1 MKVFI
6 ATVVFT
12 LAFVATYAEIA
23 TIEDI
28 TAYDY
33 HRRIGIP
40 EAARIKKL
48 EDEAIKS
55 GDLQSRIVGGSIT
68 DISQVPYQAGLVI
81 TMLWVLTSVCGGSLI
96 SPTRVVTAAHCYTDG
111 SLTAQS
117 FTVVLGSNF
126 IFSGGVR
133 QTTTN
138 FAVHPNWNPSTA
150 ANDIAVLRINAVSSS
165 NVIQPIALPS
175 GNELSNNFLGQTA
188 LASGF
193 GKTSDN
199 GNIGS
204 NQRLS
209 SVNLPILADAEC
221 SRVYSSWYHNTN
233 ICTSGAGGR
242 GTCQGDS
249 GGPLAVNSGGRRV
262 LVGVTSFGHRDGCSV
277 GYPAAY
283 ARVTSYVSWIK
294 AQ

>member
-1 MKVFI
+1 MRGLI

-12 LAFVATYAEIA
+12 LAIAATYAEIA

-48 EDEAIKS
+48 EEETIKS
-55 GDLQSRIVGGSIT
+55 GNLQSRIVGGSIT
-68 DISQVPYQAGLVI
+68 DISEVPYQAGLVI
-81 TMLWVLTSVCGGSLI
+81 TILWVLTSVCGGSLI
-96 SPTRVVTAAHCYTDG
+96 STDRVVTAAHCYTDG
-111 SLTAQS
+111 SFTAQS
-117 FTVVLGSNF
+117 FTVVLGSNL

-138 FAVHPNWNPSTA
+138 IAVHPNWNPSTA
-150 ANDIAVLRINAVSSS
+150 ANDIAVLRINSVSYT

-175 GNELSNNFLGQTA
+175 GNEISNNFVGSTA

-193 GKTSDN
+193 GRTSDS

-209 SVNLPILADAEC
+209 SVNLPIIADSQC
-221 SRVYSSWYHNTN
+221 TSIYGSWYHNTN
-233 ICTSGAGGR
+233 ICTSGAGGQS
-242 GTCQGDS
+242 TCQGDS
-249 GGPLAVNSGGRRV
+249 GGPLAVTSNDRRI
-262 LVGVTSFGHRDGCSV
+262 LVGVTSFGHRDGCTV
-277 GYPAAY
+277 GYPAAF
-283 ARVTSYVSWIK
+283 ARVTSYVSWIL